1 MSIIVNNISYSLN
14 NNFLIKD
21 LSFEITNGTFGVV
34 EGISGIGK
42 TTLLN
47 LIAGLKKPLS
57 GEIILNNKI
66 LSNDYEFVLPE
77 NRNIGYVF
85 QDFALFPHINV
96 KKNILFASKN
106 KKSDFYLKVIK
117 KLDLESH
124 LQKMPHELSGG
135 LMQRVAICR
144 ALLMEPSLLILDEP
158 FSNLDYQNSINVQ
171 SILKEYISENKIPCL
186 IVSHNTNLFNEFSEL
201 VRIEL
206 R

>member
-117 KLDLESH
+117 KLNLESH

-158 FSNLDYQNSINVQ
+158 FSNLDYENSINVQ
-171 SILKEYISENKIPCL
+171 NILKEYISENKIPCL

-201 VRIEL
+201 LRIEL

>member
-1 MSIIVNNISYSLN
+1 MSIIVKNISYSLN

-21 LSFEITNGTFGVV
+21 LSFEITNSTFGVV

-47 LIAGLKKPLS
+47 LIAGLKKPMS

-66 LSNDYEFVLPE
+66 LSNDYDFVLPE

-117 KLDLESH
+117 KLNLESH

-158 FSNLDYQNSINVQ
+158 FSNLDYENSINVQ

-201 VRIEL
+201 LRIEL

>member
-1 MSIIVNNISYSLN
+1 MSIIVKNISYSLN

-21 LSFEITNGTFGVV
+21 LSFEITNSTFGVV

-47 LIAGLKKPLS
+47 LIAGLKKPMS

-106 KKSDFYLKVIK
+106 KNSDFYLKVIK
-117 KLDLESH
+117 KLNLESH

-158 FSNLDYQNSINVQ
+158 FSNLDYENSINVQ

-201 VRIEL
+201 MRIEL

>member
-1 MSIIVNNISYSLN
+1 MSIIVKNISYSLN

-21 LSFEITNGTFGVV
+21 LSFEITNSTFGVV

-47 LIAGLKKPLS
+47 LIAGLKKPMS

-117 KLDLESH
+117 KLNLESH

-158 FSNLDYQNSINVQ
+158 FSNLDYENSINVQ

-186 IVSHNTNLFNEFSEL
+186 IVSHNTNLFNDFSEL

>member
-1 MSIIVNNISYSLN
+1 MSIIVKNISYSLN

-21 LSFEITNGTFGVV
+21 LSFEITKSTFGVV

-47 LIAGLKKPLS
+47 LIAGLKKPMS

-106 KKSDFYLKVIK
+106 KKSNFYLKVIK
-117 KLDLESH
+117 KLNLESH

-158 FSNLDYQNSINVQ
+158 FSNLDYENSINVQ

-201 VRIEL
+201 LRIEL

>member
-1 MSIIVNNISYSLN
+1 MSIIVKNISYSLN
-14 NNFLIKD
+14 NNFLIRD
-21 LSFEITNGTFGVV
+21 LSFEITNSTFGVV

-47 LIAGLKKPLS
+47 LIAGLKKPMS

-106 KKSDFYLKVIK
+106 KNSDFYLKVIK
-117 KLDLESH
+117 KLNLESH

-158 FSNLDYQNSINVQ
+158 FSNLDYENSINVQ

-186 IVSHNTNLFNEFSEL
+186 IVSHNTKLFNEFSEL

>member
-1 MSIIVNNISYSLN
+1 MSIIVKNISYSLN

-21 LSFEITNGTFGVV
+21 LSFEITNSTFGVV

-47 LIAGLKKPLS
+47 LIAGLKKPMS
-57 GEIILNNKI
+57 GKIILNNKI

-106 KKSDFYLKVIK
+106 RNSDFYLKVIK
-117 KLDLESH
+117 KLNLESH

-158 FSNLDYQNSINVQ
+158 FSNLDYENSINVQ

-186 IVSHNTNLFNEFSEL
+186 IVSHNTKLFNEFSEL

>member
-1 MSIIVNNISYSLN
+1 MSIIVKNISYSLN

-21 LSFEITNGTFGVV
+21 LSFEITNSTFGVV
-34 EGISGIGK
+34 EGVSGIGK

-47 LIAGLKKPLS
+47 LIAGLKKPMS
-57 GEIILNNKI
+57 GEIILDNKI
-66 LSNDYEFVLPE
+66 LSNDYDFVLPE

-96 KKNILFASKN
+96 QKNILFASKN
-106 KKSDFYLKVIK
+106 KNSDFYLKVIK

-158 FSNLDYQNSINVQ
+158 FSNLDYENSMNVQ

>member
-1 MSIIVNNISYSLN
+1 MSIIVKNISYSLN

-21 LSFEITNGTFGVV
+21 LSFEITNSTFGVV

-47 LIAGLKKPLS
+47 LIAGLKKPMS

-106 KKSDFYLKVIK
+106 KNSDFYLKVIK
-117 KLDLESH
+117 KLNLESH

-158 FSNLDYQNSINVQ
+158 FSNLDYENSINVQ

>member
-1 MSIIVNNISYSLN
+1 MSIIVKNISYSLN
-14 NNFLIKD
+14 NNFLIRD
-21 LSFEITNGTFGVV
+21 LSFEITNSTFGVV

-47 LIAGLKKPLS
+47 LIAGLKKPMS

-96 KKNILFASKN
+96 KKNILFAAKN
-106 KKSDFYLKVIK
+106 RNSDFYLKVIK
-117 KLDLESH
+117 KLNLESH

-158 FSNLDYQNSINVQ
+158 FSNLDYENSINVQ

>member
-1 MSIIVNNISYSLN
+1 MSIIVKNISYSLN

-21 LSFEITNGTFGVV
+21 LSFEITNSTYGAV

-47 LIAGLKKPLS
+47 LIAGLKKPMS

-158 FSNLDYQNSINVQ
+158 FFKN
-171 SILKEYISENKIPCL
+171 ISK
-186 IVSHNTNLFNEFSEL
+186 TA
-201 VRIEL
+201 
-206 R
+206 

>member
-1 MSIIVNNISYSLN
+1 MSIIVKNISYSLN
-14 NNFLIKD
+14 NNFLIRD
-21 LSFEITNGTFGVV
+21 LSFEITNNTFGVV

-47 LIAGLKKPLS
+47 LIAGLKKPMS

-106 KKSDFYLKVIK
+106 KNSDFYLKVIK
-117 KLDLESH
+117 KLNLESH

-158 FSNLDYQNSINVQ
+158 FSNLDYENSINVQ
-171 SILKEYISENKIPCL
+171 SILKEYISKNKIPCL

>member
-1 MSIIVNNISYSLN
+1 MSIIVKNISYSLN
-14 NNFLIKD
+14 NNFLIRD
-21 LSFEITNGTFGVV
+21 LSFEITNSTFGVV

-47 LIAGLKKPLS
+47 LIAGLKKPIS

-106 KKSDFYLKVIK
+106 RNSDFYLKVIK
-117 KLDLESH
+117 KLNLESH

-158 FSNLDYQNSINVQ
+158 FSNLDYENSINVQ

>member
-1 MSIIVNNISYSLN
+1 MSIIVKNISYSLN
-14 NNFLIKD
+14 NNFLIRD
-21 LSFEITNGTFGVV
+21 LSFEITNSTFGVV

-47 LIAGLKKPLS
+47 LIAGLKKPMS

-96 KKNILFASKN
+96 QKNILFASKN
-106 KKSDFYLKVIK
+106 KKSNFYLKVIK
-117 KLDLESH
+117 KLNLESH

-158 FSNLDYQNSINVQ
+158 FSNLDYENSINVQ

>member
-117 KLDLESH
+117 KLNLESH

-158 FSNLDYQNSINVQ
+158 FSNLDYENSINVQ
-171 SILKEYISENKIPCL
+171 SIIKEYISENKIPCL